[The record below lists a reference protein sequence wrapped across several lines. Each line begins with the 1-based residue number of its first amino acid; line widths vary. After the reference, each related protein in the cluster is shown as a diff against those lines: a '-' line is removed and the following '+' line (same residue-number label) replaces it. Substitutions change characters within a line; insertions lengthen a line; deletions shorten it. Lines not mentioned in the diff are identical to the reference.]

1 MKKIFL
7 LFVIS
12 LACVGSALAQ
22 VWVCGN
28 IGYSSLG
35 YHIEE
40 NGSTRDYRT
49 HEFQLNPSIGYD
61 VNDHYTVG
69 LNLGYNYSYTPTS
82 HYSVSNDFSIAPFV
96 RYYFADWKSLKFY
109 AEGDAVYNLSHLQND
124 ENQQYKRFGFAV
136 IPGVDYAI
144 TDRIGIE
151 ATIGTLNWKRT
162 NFKDNVKQNS
172 WLFNVNSGL
181 TLGLYFYL

>member
-7 LFVIS
+7 LLVIS

-28 IGYSSLG
+28 IGYSTTSFHTELNG
-35 YHIEE
+35 YTSE
-40 NGSTRDYRT
+40 YRM
-49 HEFQLNPSIGYD
+49 HNFDFNPSIGYD
-61 VNDHYTVG
+61 VNEHYTVG
-69 LNLGYNYSYTPTS
+69 LNLGYEYRYAPMS
-82 HYSVSNDFSIAPFV
+82 HYSVNNDFSIAPFV
-96 RYYFADWKSLKFY
+96 RYYFADWKNLKFY
-109 AEGDAVYNLSHLQND
+109 AEGDAIYNLKHLQND
-124 ENQQYKRFGFAV
+124 ETAQYKRFGFAV

-151 ATIGTLNWKRT
+151 ATLGALNWKHS
-162 NFKDNVKQNS
+162 NYKDNTKQNA
-172 WLFNVNSGL
+172 WLFNASTGL